1 MVALQRTSGR
11 SPACKR
17 AGRTLLT
24 LSRVVVVAALLVVS
38 PLLWGGRHPL
48 AQGVMGVTASVALL
62 LWAVGVLSRGRWAC
76 EPARGLWLLLPVL
89 AVLVLQLVP
98 SVFSWW
104 PAPALADLW
113 TKASEVADVG
123 PARFAVMPENQWAG
137 IYAVVTAAIVYWL
150 TMQLFNRRLRVL
162 WLVVALAL
170 AGIVTAVA
178 GLCQAFGGWEWFLW
192 LYKGAEKTASAGY
205 FNRDHF
211 AQLCA
216 LTVFVSLGLS
226 VGILTAPRGSRMAEW
241 AAGRR
246 WLGWVFAAGAVA
258 ALLAVIFSYSRAAVL
273 TVIAGFFFFTTGLWL
288 WRGKRTVS
296 LSIAVVGVT
305 LFIASFYGLG
315 VLSERIAFVLS
326 GTDPSALVRQEIWAT
341 VLDVIAMSPWLGS
354 GWDGVAALAST
365 LDTSYIPGFFVN
377 AAHSDY
383 LELMVIVGVPL
394 AGLVLVGGLWL
405 YGKTL
410 WRVAVLG
417 RRSSSF
423 FPLVLGLLVGITVVL
438 AQETVE
444 YGLKQPANLLLFVT
458 ACGALGLVLKT
469 AESEKSQEMR
479 QPVLGMG
486 VFKGPILNVAVA
498 AIVGTASVIICYEGW
513 LQVQMET
520 VTQAGLTNVAL
531 PERLVLESQ
540 LEAAQAVL
548 AVNPQNVP
556 ALTEVTEVRQAQAQ
570 AARRESLARALT
582 VVLERPVSER
592 QAERLV
598 YAPYRAQ
605 AVALIPEEER
615 RMLAKR
621 FGAVEETA
629 LVWAQASPS
638 NAAAV
643 VTAASAQDEQRSWA
657 NELGTAVAWYRYA
670 SALAPSSVS
679 VLERVVQG
687 FARAYVTEVDEAAK
701 DSDAQDFVRLAG
713 NLIAEAPSDL
723 TWILPLTETLGIPVD
738 TVMSLVPKQILG
750 QEFFA
755 RWLLKKGQ
763 YETALSALDHA
774 EVLNCA
780 RLEDEK
786 PWTMGRVAYLAR
798 EKREKV
804 DVAQSVDRLRLAAYE
819 GLGNEMAVEVVSAR
833 IKARQAELNGTVIA
847 RVDALMVD
855 GDWVLA
861 DELLKP
867 LKTDPRALVRRAE
880 MALTMNRMEGA
891 GQRMK
896 EFEDV
901 AKSADEE
908 TRVRAE
914 KVLERLDRLKTVR
927 APESH

>member
-1 MVALQRTSGR
+1 MAQLQRTSGR
-11 SPACKR
+11 SPALKR

-24 LSRVVVVAALLVVS
+24 LSCVVVAALLVVS

-62 LWAVGVLSRGRWAC
+62 LWAAGVLLRGRWAC

-89 AVLVLQLVP
+89 AMLGLQLVP
-98 SVFSWW
+98 AVFSWW

-113 TKASEVADVG
+113 AKAAEVADVG

-137 IYAVVTAAIVYWL
+137 LYAVATAAIIYWL

-162 WLVVALAL
+162 WLVVALAS
-170 AGIVTAVA
+170 AGIVTAGA

-258 ALLAVIFSYSRAAVL
+258 ALLAVIFSYSRASVL
-273 TVIAGFFFFTTGLWL
+273 AVIAGFFLFTAALWL
-288 WRGKRTVS
+288 GRGKRTVS
-296 LSIAVVGVT
+296 LSIATVVFA

-341 VLDVIAMSPWLGS
+341 VLDVMAMSPWLGS

-377 AAHSDY
+377 AAHNDY

-394 AGLVLVGGLWL
+394 AGLVLVDGLWL

-410 WRVAVLG
+410 WRVAVSG

-444 YGLKQPANLLLFVT
+444 YGLKQPANLLVFVV
-458 ACGALGLVLKT
+458 ACGALGLVLKA
-469 AESEKSQEMR
+469 AEADKSQEMR

-486 VFKGPILNVAVA
+486 VFRGPILNVAVA

-513 LQVQMET
+513 FQVQMET
-520 VTQAGLTNVAL
+520 VTQAGLTNAAL
-531 PERLVLESQ
+531 PERLVLDAR

-548 AVNPQNVP
+548 AVNPKNVS

-570 AARRESLARALT
+570 AVRRERLARALT
-582 VVLERPVSER
+582 VVLERSVSARQVER
-592 QAERLV
+592 PV

-605 AVALIPEEER
+605 AVAMIPEEER
-615 RMLAKR
+615 RMLAEL
-621 FGAVEETA
+621 FGAVETVAMGLAEVST
-629 LVWAQASPS
+629 S
-638 NAAAV
+638 NA
-643 VTAASAQDEQRSWA
+643 
-657 NELGTAVAWYRYA
+657 TAVATAAAARGERDFWAGKSTRVDATALKRYREA
-670 SALAPSSVS
+670 AALAPSSVS
-679 VLERVVQG
+679 VLKLVVRG
-687 FARAYVTEVDEAAK
+687 LARAYIADDVEAEKAEVASEFVLFAK
-701 DSDAQDFVRLAG
+701 RLTSESPEE
-713 NLIAEAPSDL
+713 LS
-723 TWILPLTETLGIPVD
+723 WVLPLTEAMGMTPNEVA
-738 TVMSLVPKQILG
+738 SLVPDSIQGL
-750 QEFFA
+750 ELYA
-755 RWLLKKGQ
+755 RWLLKNDHC
-763 YETALSALDHA
+763 EAALSVLDKAQALND
-774 EVLNCA
+774 A

-786 PWTMGRVAYLAR
+786 PWTMGRAAYLAR
-798 EKREKV
+798 EKREKTN
-804 DVAQSVDRLRLAAYE
+804 VA
-819 GLGNEMAVEVVSAR
+819 
-833 IKARQAELNGTVIA
+833 
-847 RVDALMVD
+847 
-855 GDWVLA
+855 
-861 DELLKP
+861 
-867 LKTDPRALVRRAE
+867 
-880 MALTMNRMEGA
+880 
-891 GQRMK
+891 
-896 EFEDV
+896 
-901 AKSADEE
+901 
-908 TRVRAE
+908 
-914 KVLERLDRLKTVR
+914 
-927 APESH
+927 